1 MKRIAT
7 SCSLLVGL
15 VLLTVNV
22 PFSVGQMCC
31 TPCSILNLNLTIP
44 AIVQAGKPFTVVS
57 TMTVWCTGFLPNVR
71 VDLVDATSYQILST
85 SSLLLQYSSSGSY
98 LVSIM
103 DNALARNIPGSW
115 ALVVQAYIIDRGSGY
130 SVGRWSQLF
139 QLVVLP

>member
-1 MKRIAT
+1 
-7 SCSLLVGL
+7 
-15 VLLTVNV
+15 
-22 PFSVGQMCC
+22 
-31 TPCSILNLNLTIP
+31 
-44 AIVQAGKPFTVVS
+44 
-57 TMTVWCTGFLPNVR
+57 MTVWCTGFLPNVR